1 MKKFIYPILI
11 LVLVLAL
18 ALSALV
24 HYWQYRQNAQGF
36 KDTIK
41 ERIGRAE
48 HKPLPN
54 SAVYAYH
61 FLYDSITPI
70 QALQG
75 ADTQGATILADT
87 QLLVTPG
94 IYTIEGNT
102 YRFDKEG
109 LYRVMRPSYYAR
121 QIVVCKNDFFSML
134 SAASWIVTH
143 GTRDNKLSFD
153 KWYKKACREKI
164 VVTCSRASIF
174 GGELLK
180 LIGLRTR
187 KVQCFSSTTK
197 TQFFNAHVMMEVLHP
212 VTQKWFLVD
221 IDNNRYFTV
230 NGEPINA
237 HEFYDCLQQNKPYQW
252 VSLAKDDWLDAPGY
266 MNGMINENLLS
277 ESVLHQW
284 YKDVL
289 EHIVINDAINCSI
302 DFDSVK
308 KANPTFEYADSAALR
323 EKLYGPDA
331 CR

>member
-1 MKKFIYPILI
+1 MKKFLYPILI
-11 LVLVLAL
+11 LVLILAL
-18 ALSALV
+18 FLSALV
-24 HYWQYRQNAQGF
+24 NYWQYRENAQGF
-36 KDTIK
+36 KNTIK
-41 ERIGRAE
+41 ERIGRAD

-54 SAVYAYH
+54 TAVFAYH
-61 FLYDSITPI
+61 FLNDSITPI
-70 QALQG
+70 QPLTG
-75 ADTQGATILADT
+75 SETQGAIVLADT
-87 QLLVTPG
+87 QLLVKPG
-94 IYTIEGNT
+94 VYTIEGNT

-121 QIVVCKNDFFSML
+121 QIVVCQNDFLSLL

-143 GTRDNKLSFD
+143 GIRDNKLSFN
-153 KWYKKACREKI
+153 KWYKKACNEKI
-164 VVTCSRASIF
+164 VVTCSRASMF

-180 LIGLRTR
+180 LIGVRSR
-187 KVQCFSSTTK
+187 KVQCFSSTTQ

-212 VTQKWFLVD
+212 ITKKWFLVD

-237 HEFYDCLQQNKPYQW
+237 HEFYNCLQQNKPYQW

-289 EHIVINDAINCSI
+289 EHIVINDAINCNI

-308 KANPTFEYADSAALR
+308 KANPTFELADSATLR
-323 EKLYGPDA
+323 QKLYGPEA